1 MTFRSALKETIY
13 AAAALSGLAR
23 RAGAHRGPGLVVLTH
38 HSIGPAGRYP
48 YLGRIPVTRLR
59 AQICHLRAHYDLVPL
74 AEGLQRLATGN
85 VSRTM
90 AAITVD
96 DGYGDNYTE
105 LFPLL
110 QEERVPATIFLAT
123 DYLDSGRLPWP
134 TRISALL
141 HHATVRRLDIGGTAM
156 DIASPEQRARAGRR
170 LRELY
175 SRLDRDA
182 REVEMDRLA
191 KALAPQEMTVLPPL
205 GWNEVRKMREAGV
218 SFGAHTRYHAWLDRV
233 SSAELAL
240 ELRAAQQ
247 RIETELEQPCDFLAY
262 PNGNHDATVRAAAVA
277 AGYRYG
283 LTQDRGINRNI
294 TDPMALHRIE
304 VPFDERLG
312 SFICRTAGFTIR

>member
-1 MTFRSALKETIY
+1 MTLRSALKETIHG
-13 AAAALSGLAR
+13 AVALSGLAR

-38 HSIGPAGRYP
+38 HSIGPADRYP
-48 YLGRIPVTRLR
+48 YLGRMPVTRLR
-59 AQICHLRAHYDLVPL
+59 AQIRHLRAHYDLVPL

-123 DYLDSGRLPWP
+123 DYLDSGQLPWP

-141 HHATVRRLDIGGTAM
+141 HHATARRLDIGGTAM
-156 DIASPEQRARAGRR
+156 DIASPQQRARVGRR
-170 LRELY
+170 LRQLF
-175 SRLDRDA
+175 SGLDQDA
-182 REVEMDRLA
+182 RKTEMDRLA
-191 KALAPQEMTVLPPL
+191 KALAPREMTVLPPL
-205 GWNEVRKMREAGV
+205 DWDEVREMRDAGI
-218 SFGAHTRYHAWLDRV
+218 SFGAHTHHHAWLDKV
-233 SSAELAL
+233 SPAELAR
-240 ELRAAQQ
+240 ELREAKK
-247 RIETELEQPCDFLAY
+247 RIETELAQPCDGLAY
-262 PNGNHDATVRAAAVA
+262 PNGNHDVAVRAAAAA

-283 LTQDRGINRNI
+283 LTQDRGINRAG
-294 TDPMALHRIE
+294 TDPMALHRVE